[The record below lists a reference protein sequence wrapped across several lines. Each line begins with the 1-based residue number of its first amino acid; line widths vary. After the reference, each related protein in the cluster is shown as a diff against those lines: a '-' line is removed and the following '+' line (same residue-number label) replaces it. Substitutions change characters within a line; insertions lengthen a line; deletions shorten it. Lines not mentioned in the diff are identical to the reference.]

1 MLLLSWT
8 KKGVAAV
15 YIGIGEVVAGQ
26 RYVPVCVGYTALL
39 RLAFFFKGNKDIL
52 NHGVVTKN

>member
-1 MLLLSWT
+1 MLLLSWR

-39 RLAFFFKGNKDIL
+39 RLAFF
-52 NHGVVTKN
+52 